1 MADATKKQKLM
12 TKRRYM
18 TLVFQRLED
27 PNTPVGEFYKLAL
40 IAERNSRHRWRRKKR
55 RSSDEVAFEKIRE
68 LERRGRLQRMKGTQ

>member
-12 TKRRYM
+12 SKRHYM

-40 IAERNSRHRWRRKKR
+40 IAERNSRHRWNRKPR
-55 RSSDEVAFEKIRE
+55 RSSDEVSFDTVIAFERQ
-68 LERRGRLQRMKGTQ
+68 QRAKGTQ